1 MDMKPPKNKIEARL
15 SQAEAERA
23 IYIDF
28 EGFED
33 HSPSL
38 LGILIDNTLEQVVL
52 DARLSLAAEAKN
64 LRVATLH
71 DSVRDLLAQ
80 SKAEGRLIVAYS
92 QHEKN
97 VIEKFAQTDLTGPYR
112 DARMIAK
119 RWRTICHTGRPIGG
133 RGLKDFL
140 EFINFP
146 RGTYLGEKKSTSRL
160 KSVGDMLARKENYQ
174 ALTPVAKAKWTKLLE
189 HNEIDCRGMCALVV
203 LAAKELGV
211 AQR

>member
-1 MDMKPPKNKIEARL
+1 MPPTNKIEARL

-23 IYIDF
+23 MYIDF

-38 LGILIDNTLEQVVL
+38 LGILIDNILEQIVL
-52 DARLSLAAEAKN
+52 DTQLSLAAEAKN
-64 LRVATLH
+64 LRVATVH
-71 DSVRDLLAQ
+71 DSVRHLLAQ

-119 RWRTICHTGRPIGG
+119 RWRTICHTGRPIRGH
-133 RGLKDFL
+133 GLKDFL
-140 EFINFP
+140 EFIGFP
-146 RGTYLGEKKSTSRL
+146 RGPYLGEKKSTSRL
-160 KSVGDMLARKENYQ
+160 KSVGDMLARRGNYQ
-174 ALTPVAKAKWTKLLE
+174 AITPVAKAKWTKLLE
-189 HNEIDCRGMCALVV
+189 HNAIDCRGMCALVV

-211 AQR
+211 TQR